1 MNININRLDELKPIK
16 LITSR
21 GKLIEKYDIND
32 KNGSRICDYRKC
44 DLKCD
49 KEVKINKL
57 DESTYKKEIINY
69 DITLIKRYIIKYF
82 KTNNS
87 ATIKDLLENIKLNT
101 KYKEILYFALDNLV
115 KNKTIFEGNENRR
128 GYLIYKSKY
137 YIFQPENIKD
147 EKIITE
153 ERSKKKLIKTSKINI
168 NKMDIIIEENNTDNN
183 KKDTNYDN
191 YLNTEIK
198 KIKEQLLFDDEE
210 FEKNEEYIYD
220 ILVDNLNENDYKR
233 LINNVLKINI
243 DKDIYN
249 KIISSLE
256 RGLYIQKNDK
266 IIYNHYTDI
275 FYCINDNRIEKCSPI
290 QDKTNRKL
298 LKKSLENIKKN
309 INIDRLGYLDK
320 NKSDIYPA
328 LKIID
333 LKKKIENKRVS
344 GTKCKDTTTIKVKD
358 IEKYINQYEK
368 DYNETIL
375 KNKNELIKKFN
386 KKKYTKI
393 NLCLLYQLI
402 LRKKNNNKNLY
413 FTRPIINNFI

>member
-1 MNININRLDELKPIK
+1 
-16 LITSR
+16 
-21 GKLIEKYDIND
+21 
-32 KNGSRICDYRKC
+32 
-44 DLKCD
+44 
-49 KEVKINKL
+49 
-57 DESTYKKEIINY
+57 
-69 DITLIKRYIIKYF
+69 
-82 KTNNS
+82 
-87 ATIKDLLENIKLNT
+87 
-101 KYKEILYFALDNLV
+101 
-115 KNKTIFEGNENRR
+115 
-128 GYLIYKSKY
+128 
-137 YIFQPENIKD
+137 
-147 EKIITE
+147 
-153 ERSKKKLIKTSKINI
+153 
-168 NKMDIIIEENNTDNN
+168 MDIIIEENNTDNN

-256 RGLYIQKNDK
+256 SGLYIQKNDK